1 MDALH
6 PIYENLTK
14 SIVYVDDR
22 PEFQPQVQGFLSL
35 TGYQI
40 DRVFDDPN
48 TGFHAIGLISTT
60 ANKPPV
66 LVFRGTD
73 SLTDDPALGD
83 RRGVGF
89 NQYEAN
95 KAALADWL
103 TQVSQNTT
111 KNPNSLL
118 VDVIGH
124 SLGGAL
130 TQLTATEFTNLVGNI
145 VTFNSPGVSAATA
158 NTFNQKV
165 GTSQNITHYITN
177 GDRVSLGGEAFI
189 AGKVILQSYT
199 DPNIDPLRPFN
210 KHRVDGLLTNPPPG
224 YTQQEIPIEQLN
236 SPTFTFNNDAD
247 FAELLAAMSYALPEY
262 LPSLTSRAGA
272 EAIRTSEGFSYL
284 GLTVLVE
291 TALDPSQP
299 NYLVG
304 NDDSN
309 TALALDGNDTV
320 IGNGGNDTLFGN
332 QGEDVLLGGMGNDVI
347 YGGKQNDFLFG
358 NQGDDFL
365 SGDLGDDVIYGGKDN
380 DVLNGGEGNDILS
393 GDFGSDT
400 IIGGNGRD
408 QFILAASKGTDV
420 IVDFKDGEDLLV
432 LVGGLSVEQLTIT
445 QGNNETLISLVNGG
459 EVLAKLMGIQPN
471 SITSSDFVFG

>member
-1 MDALH
+1 MNTLH
-6 PIYENLTK
+6 PIYETLTK
-14 SIVYVDDR
+14 SIVYVDNL
-22 PEFQPQVQGFLSL
+22 PEFQSQVQGFLAL

-40 DRVFDDPN
+40 DRVFDDAN

-73 SLTDDPALGD
+73 SITDDPSLGD
-83 RRGVGF
+83 RRGIGF
-89 NQYEAN
+89 NQFEAN
-95 KAALADWL
+95 KTAISDWL
-103 TQVSQNTT
+103 TQISQNSS
-111 KNPNSLL
+111 KNPNNLPIDL
-118 VDVIGH
+118 IGH

-130 TQLTATEFTNLVGNI
+130 TQLAASEFTNLVGNI

-165 GTSQNITHYITN
+165 GTSQNVTHYITS

-189 AGKVILQSYT
+189 SGRVILQSYT

-224 YTQQEIPIEQLN
+224 YTQQEIPIAQLN
-236 SPTFTFNNDAD
+236 SPTFTFTNDAD
-247 FAELLAAMSYALPEY
+247 FAELLAAMSYALPQY

-272 EAIRTSEGFSYL
+272 EATRISEGFSFL
-284 GLTVLVE
+284 GLTFLVE
-291 TALDPSQP
+291 KSLDPSQP

-332 QGEDVLLGGMGNDVI
+332 QGEDILLGGMGNDVI
-347 YGGKQNDFLFG
+347 YAGKQNDFLYG

-365 SGDLGDDVIYGGKDN
+365 SGDLGDDFLYGGKDN
-380 DVLNGGEGNDILS
+380 DTLVGGEGNDILS
-393 GDFGSDT
+393 GDFGNDT
-400 IIGGNGRD
+400 LIGGNGRD
-408 QFILAASKGTDV
+408 QFVLAAGKGTDA
-420 IVDFKDGEDLLV
+420 IVDFQDGQDLLV
-432 LVGGLSVEQLTIT
+432 LTGGLFVEQLSII
-445 QGNNETLISLVNGG
+445 QGNNETLISVVNGG
-459 EVLAKLMGIQPN
+459 EVLARLTGIQSS
-471 SITSSDFVFG
+471 SITSGDFVFG